1 MNRLQQKCLVTS
13 MGLHA
18 LLCLILIV
26 GPAFLWSKQKELDLP
41 ILEVIPDRLTDL
53 PFSGG
58 NPNARPPAQQLQ
70 PAPLQPPVQ
79 QPKPP
84 KVESKPPPEPK
95 TAAKP
100 EPDIA
105 PAEIKRE
112 KPKQEIKVNT
122 TVVKRPAANPHEKN
136 TPKPDTDEAKAR
148 ARVEAEA
155 RRRTARQLLARI
167 KDSSEKI
174 NANLSP
180 GTTIEL
186 RGPGGEAYANYAQ
199 VVKTYYD
206 QAWIDPEEVSDDDA
220 TVEVKVV
227 IARDGRVISDS
238 IIKRSGIPALD
249 KSVQNALDRVEKL
262 PPFPEGAKEAQRTFI
277 INFNLKA
284 KRLLG

>member
-1 MNRLQQKCLVTS
+1 MNRLQKKCLIAS

-18 LLCLILIV
+18 LLCLILVV
-26 GPAFLWSKQKELDLP
+26 GPAFLSSRQKELDLP
-41 ILEVIPDRLTDL
+41 ILEVIPDRLTDA
-53 PFSGG
+53 PFSGGG
-58 NPNARPPAQQLQ
+58 NPNARPPAPQLQ
-70 PAPLQPPVQ
+70 PAPLQPPLQ

-100 EPDIA
+100 EPDVA

-112 KPKQEIKVNT
+112 KPKPEIKVDT
-122 TVVKRPAANPHEKN
+122 TVVKRPNKPEKN
-136 TPKPDTDEAKAR
+136 TPKPDTDEAKAKAR
-148 ARVEAEA
+148 AEAEA

-174 NANLSP
+174 NENLSP

-206 QAWIDPEEVSDDDA
+206 QAWIDPEEVADDDA

-238 IIKRSGIPALD
+238 MIKRSGIPAMD
-249 KSVQNALDRVEKL
+249 KSVQNALDRVQKL
-262 PPFPEGAKEAQRTFI
+262 PSFPEAAKEAQRTFM